1 MVTYREF
8 RPHAALHDS
17 LKCFWVLER
26 DYTPA
31 HPTDELTP
39 DACVE
44 LIFNFGSP
52 YVLERG
58 GLRRQLPPV
67 YLVGPQAQAMTLR
80 SSGVVRL
87 VAARFHAW
95 GLLPFLAIDAGQ
107 GSASALALDDGWR
120 AISDRLRGAALAGEY
135 DRAVA
140 LLEDFL
146 IGRRQ
151 TLLYEPSRTSNG
163 SPPPRRLKRPFAGLK
178 PQARSLRLEQIRERL
193 MIDLDANLTDLAR
206 EFGFADPAHLINDF
220 RTFSGKTPA
229 DFAASMRAF
238 QSALRDHEN
247 VVFLQTLPAL
257 AECAAAG

>member
-17 LKCFWVLER
+17 VKCFWVLER
-26 DYTPA
+26 DYTPMR
-31 HPTDELTP
+31 PTDELTA

-44 LIFNFGSP
+44 LVFNFGSP

-58 GLRRQLPPV
+58 GLRRQLPSV
-67 YLVGPQAQAMTLR
+67 YVVGPQAQAMTLH

-87 VAARFHAW
+87 VSARFYAW
-95 GLLPFLAIDAGQ
+95 GLLPFLDIDAGQ

-120 AISDRLRGAALAGEY
+120 ALSDRLRGVALAGEY

-146 IGRRQ
+146 MGRRQ
-151 TLLYEPSRTSNG
+151 TMLYGPQRSSRPLGELT
-163 SPPPRRLKRPFAGLK
+163 RAALKLP
-178 PQARSLRLEQIRERL
+178 ARGLRLGQIRERL
-193 MIDLDANLTDLAR
+193 MADPDASLSALAR
-206 EFGFADPAHLINDF
+206 EFGFADSAHLINDF
-220 RTFSGKTPA
+220 RTFSGQTPA

-247 VVFLQTLPAL
+247 VVFLQPLPAL
-257 AECAAAG
+257 AERVAAG